1 MNLSDSWIDFSHAT
15 ETIKD
20 VSYFFFLQVLTGKET
35 DYILQVLLRMSFKEI
50 FFSPYRDELRY
61 GQFNNYTRKSH
72 YHTLISYKE

>member
-35 DYILQVLLRMSFKEI
+35 DYILQVL
-50 FFSPYRDELRY
+50 
-61 GQFNNYTRKSH
+61 
-72 YHTLISYKE
+72 